1 METIKLEA
9 FSFSYPNGERNAL
22 DHIDLTI
29 HSGEFVVICGCSG
42 CGKSTLLRNLK
53 PILAPYG
60 TREGHILFDGQEISH
75 LSHREQSQKIGFVLQ
90 NTEAQIVTDRVWHEL
105 AFGLENLG
113 EPPAEI
119 RANVAEMATFFG
131 MQSWFHQSV
140 CDLSGGQKQLLNLAS
155 VMVMQPEVLILDEPT
170 AQLDPIAAEEFF
182 HMLSKINREMG
193 TTIILSEHRLEEAFP
208 LADQVV
214 VLEEGKCVAVGTPGQ
229 VGAALRKQSSKMW
242 CAMPTAMRVYGAL
255 EQDAA
260 FPVCVNQ
267 GRSWLSGYVCKNGVA
282 EASFPQRE
290 PKKAHVPVVCLSDL
304 CFRYE
309 KHQPDVIR
317 GLDYAACK
325 GMLHAI
331 LGGNGTGK
339 TTLLSLICGQKR
351 PKSGKAQVN
360 CRQLGVL
367 PQNPQTLFVK
377 KTVELDLY
385 DMLADCKISEQEKEE
400 RLEGVVT
407 LCNLEQVL
415 RRHPYDL
422 SGGEKQRAALAK
434 VLLMQPDLLLLDEPT
449 KGMDAHFK
457 EEFAQ
462 ILSSLTQSG
471 VTIIMVSH
479 DVEFCARNA
488 DHCALMFDG
497 SIVSEGSPR
506 TFFAQKRF
514 YTTAANRMA
523 RGIIEDVIVAEDILA
538 LCQKTE
544 KKERDFI

>member
-1 METIKLEA
+1 MEKIKLEA

-29 HSGEFVVICGCSG
+29 HSGAFVVVCGRSG

-53 PILAPYG
+53 PILTPHGA
-60 TREGHILFDGQEISH
+60 REGRILFDGQEVNC

-113 EPPAEI
+113 MPTEEI

-131 MQSWFHQSV
+131 MQSWFHQRV

-182 HMLSKINREMG
+182 QMLSKINREMG
-193 TTIILSEHRLEEAFP
+193 TTIILSEHRLEEAFS

-214 VLEEGKCVAVGTPGQ
+214 VLEEGRCVAVGTPGQ
-229 VGAALRKQSSKMW
+229 VGAALREQNSKMW

-267 GRSWLSGYVCKNGVA
+267 GRNWLADYVRNHKVA
-282 EASFPQRE
+282 KAFVPQAE
-290 PKKAHVPVVCLSDL
+290 QKSVHAPVVCLSDL

-309 KHQPDVIR
+309 KHQPDVIS
-317 GLDYAACK
+317 GLTYTAQK

-351 PKSGKAQVN
+351 PKSGKVQVN
-360 CRQLGVL
+360 CSQLGVL
-367 PQNPQTLFVK
+367 PQNPETLFVK

-400 RLEGVVT
+400 RLKGVVT

-434 VLLMQPDLLLLDEPT
+434 VLLIKPDLLLLDEPT

-457 EEFAQ
+457 EDFAQ

-471 VTIIMVSH
+471 VTILMVSH

-497 SIVSEGSPR
+497 SIVSEGNPR

-523 RGIIEDVIVAEDILA
+523 RGILENIILAEDIIS
-538 LCQKTE
+538 LCQNTE
-544 KKERDFI
+544 KEEGDFI

>member
-9 FSFSYPNGERNAL
+9 FSFSYPNGERKAL
-22 DHIDLTI
+22 DCINLTI
-29 HSGEFVVICGCSG
+29 RSGAFVVVCGRSG

-53 PILAPYG
+53 PILAPHG
-60 TREGHILFDGQEISH
+60 TREGHILFNGQEISR
-75 LSHREQSQKIGFVLQ
+75 LSHREQSKEIGFVLQ

-113 EPPAEI
+113 VPTAEI

-140 CDLSGGQKQLLNLAS
+140 SDLSGGQKQLLNLAS

-182 HMLSKINREMG
+182 QMLSKINREMG
-193 TTIILSEHRLEEAFP
+193 TTIILSEHRLEEAFS

-229 VGAALRKQSSKMW
+229 VGAALREQNSKMW

-260 FPVCVNQ
+260 FPVGVNQ
-267 GRSWLSGYVCKNGVA
+267 GRSWLSGYVRERGAA
-282 EASFPQRE
+282 EALVPQTE
-290 PKKAHVPVVCLSDL
+290 QKSVHAPVVCLSDL

-309 KHQPDVIR
+309 KHQPDVMN
-317 GLDYAACK
+317 GLTYTAHK

-351 PKSGKAQVN
+351 PKSGKVQVN
-360 CRQLGVL
+360 CRKLGVL
-367 PQNPQTLFVK
+367 PQNPETLFVK

-385 DMLADCKISEQEKEE
+385 DMLADCKISKQEKEE
-400 RLEGVVT
+400 RLKGVVA

-415 RRHPYDL
+415 KRHPYDL

-434 VLLMQPDLLLLDEPT
+434 VLLMKPDLLLLDEPT

-457 EEFAQ
+457 KEFAK

-479 DVEFCARNA
+479 DVEFCAGNA

-523 RGIIEDVIVAEDILA
+523 RGILENVILAEDIIA
-538 LCQKTE
+538 LCKKTE
-544 KKERDFI
+544 EKERDFI

>member
-1 METIKLEA
+1 MEKIKLEA
-9 FSFSYPNGERNAL
+9 FSFSYPNGERKAL

-29 HSGEFVVICGCSG
+29 RSGEFVVICGCSG

-53 PILAPYG
+53 PILAPHG
-60 TREGHILFDGQEISH
+60 TREGHILFDGQEVSC

-113 EPPAEI
+113 MPTAEI

-131 MQSWFHQSV
+131 MQNWFHQRV

-182 HMLSKINREMG
+182 QILSKINREMG
-193 TTIILSEHRLEEAFP
+193 TTVILSEHRLEEAFS
-208 LADQVV
+208 LARRVV
-214 VLEEGKCVAVGTPGQ
+214 VLEEGKCVAAGTPGQ
-229 VGAALRKQSSKMW
+229 VGAALREQNSKMW

-255 EQDAA
+255 EQDTA
-260 FPVCVNQ
+260 FPVCINQ
-267 GRSWLSGYVCKNGVA
+267 GRNWLSNYVRENDVIEKSV
-282 EASFPQRE
+282 PQTNQKRTHE
-290 PKKAHVPVVCLSDL
+290 PVVCLSDL
-304 CFRYE
+304 CFRYG
-309 KHQPDVIR
+309 KHQPDVIN
-317 GLDYAACK
+317 GLTYTAHK

-351 PKSGKAQVN
+351 PKSGKVQVN
-360 CRQLGVL
+360 CRKLGVL
-367 PQNPQTLFVK
+367 PQNPETLFVK

-385 DMLADCKISEQEKEE
+385 DMLTECKISEQEREE
-400 RLEGVVT
+400 RLNGVVT
-407 LCNLEQVL
+407 LCNLEHVL
-415 RRHPYDL
+415 SRHPYDL

-434 VLLMQPDLLLLDEPT
+434 VLLMKPDLLLLDEPT

-462 ILSSLTQSG
+462 ILSSLTQAG
-471 VTIIMVSH
+471 VTILMVSH
-479 DVEFCARNA
+479 DIEFCARNT

-497 SIVSEGSPR
+497 GIVSEGSPR

-523 RGIIEDVIVAEDILA
+523 RGVLEHVILAEDIIS
-538 LCQKTE
+538 LCQ
-544 KKERDFI
+544 

>member
-1 METIKLEA
+1 METIKLEE
-9 FSFSYPNGERNAL
+9 FSFSYPNGEKKAL
-22 DHIDLTI
+22 DCINLTI
-29 HSGEFVVICGCSG
+29 HSGAFVVICGHSG

-53 PILAPYG
+53 PILAPHG
-60 TREGHILFDGQEISH
+60 AREGHVLFDGHEVSR

-90 NTEAQIVTDRVWHEL
+90 NTEAQIVTDKVWHEL

-113 EPPAEI
+113 RLTAEI

-131 MQSWFHQSV
+131 MQSWFHERV

-182 HMLSKINREMG
+182 QMLSKINREMG
-193 TTIILSEHRLEEAFP
+193 TTVILSEHRLEEAFS

-229 VGAALRKQSSKMW
+229 VGAALREQHSKMW

-260 FPVCVNQ
+260 FPVSVNQ
-267 GRSWLSGYVCKNGVA
+267 GRTWLSSYVRKNGVA
-282 EASFPQRE
+282 KATFPQAE
-290 PKKAHVPVVCLSDL
+290 PNRAHASVVCLSDL

-309 KHQPDVIR
+309 KHQPDVIS
-317 GLDYAACK
+317 GLTYTAYK

-339 TTLLSLICGQKR
+339 TTLLSLICGQRR
-351 PKSGKAQVN
+351 PNSGKVQVG

-367 PQNPQTLFVK
+367 PQNPETLFVK

-385 DMLADCKISEQEKEE
+385 DMLADCKISVQEKEE
-400 RLEGVVT
+400 RLKGVVT
-407 LCNLEQVL
+407 LCNLEQAL

-457 EEFAQ
+457 EAFAQ
-462 ILSSLTQSG
+462 MLSSLTRSG

-479 DVEFCARNA
+479 DVEFCAKYA

-497 SIVSEGSPR
+497 RIVSEGSPR

-514 YTTAANRMA
+514 YTTVANRMA
-523 RGIIEDVIVAEDILA
+523 RGIIEDAILAEDIISF
-538 LCQKTE
+538 CKKTE
-544 KKERDFI
+544 EKEGDFI